1 MDPATTPVPAPFD
14 ATFGL
19 VVDELG
25 EERAAA
31 HVDVEDRHKQPMGLV
46 HGGLLASVAEALSV
60 RATLA
65 AVAPEGLGAR
75 GLSSQTSF
83 LRPLFGGTLRVEARR
98 RHRGRTTWLWEVD
111 LTDDDGRVCALVR
124 ITVAVRPAADRPPA
138 RTGQRAAFNG

>member
-1 MDPATTPVPAPFD
+1 MDSGAAALPASGFEA
-14 ATFGL
+14 ALGL
-19 VVDELG
+19 VIDVLEDG
-25 EERAAA
+25 RAAA
-31 HVDVEDRHKQPMGLV
+31 HVELEDRHKQPMGLV

-65 AVAPEGLGAR
+65 AVAPEGLAAR

-83 LRPLFGGTLRVEARR
+83 LRPLFGGTLRAEARR

-124 ITVAVRPAADRPPA
+124 ITVAVRPAA
-138 RTGQRAAFNG
+138 G

>member
-46 HGGLLASVAEALSV
+46 HGGLLASVAEGLCV
-60 RATLA
+60 RATAA
-65 AVAPEGLGAR
+65 AVAPAGLAAQS
-75 GLSSQTSF
+75 LSSQTSF
-83 LRPLFGGTLRVEARR
+83 LRPVLDGTLRADARR

-111 LTDDDGRVCALVR
+111 LTDDRGRLCAVVR
-124 ITVAVRPAADRPPA
+124 ITVAVRPAA
-138 RTGQRAAFNG
+138 T